1 MIFCFISSAFCGIY
15 LHYIDFYVY
24 GARKK
29 RVMFLLILFAT
40 LAITVSFI
48 CSVMEAALLSITP
61 SYIAQLE
68 EKSPKWHKRV
78 SALKQNIDTPLAAIL
93 TLNTIA
99 HTVGAAGVGAQVAA
113 MYGQA
118 YLGLASGVMT
128 LAILVLSEILPKTIG
143 AKYWKELVPSMC
155 ITLHVMI
162 VILKPFLIVSDMIM
176 GLFGDVRE
184 SDVRDEIRALSK
196 IGRDEKVLDDNQYRV
211 ICNVVHLQSVTVGDV
226 MTPRTVVHTVKP
238 GTTIKEFDKLLTS
251 SPFSR
256 FPIIDES
263 EQRYLGYIH
272 KSSSYKAKDSDVVEA
287 FARPMRSFSP
297 DARLETVLSFM
308 LEDRNHMALV
318 IDEYENW
325 DGIITMEDI
334 IETILGKEILD
345 ETDQVAD
352 LRLYA
357 KMKWKK
363 KKELKGI
370 SEISGE

>member
-1 MIFCFISSAFCGIY
+1 M
-15 LHYIDFYVY
+15 L
-24 GARKK
+24 
-29 RVMFLLILFAT
+29 LLILFAT
-40 LAITVSFI
+40 LAIAISFL

-68 EKSPKWHKRV
+68 EKSPKWYKKV
-78 SALKQNIDTPLAAIL
+78 SKLKQNIDTPLAAIL

-113 MYGQA
+113 IYGQA
-118 YLGLASGVMT
+118 YLGLASGIMT

-143 AKYWKELVPSMC
+143 AKYWKKLIPTMC
-155 ITLHVMI
+155 VTLQIMI
-162 VILKPFLIVSDMIM
+162 VILKPFLIISDLIM
-176 GLFGDVRE
+176 GIFGSVE
-184 SDVRDEIRALSK
+184 GSDVKDEIKALAK
-196 IGRDEKVLDDNQYRV
+196 IGRDEKVLNDNEYRV
-211 ICNVVHLQSVTVGDV
+211 INNVVNLQNVKVGDV
-226 MTPRTVVHTVKP
+226 MTPRTVVHTVRP
-238 GTTIKEFDKLLTS
+238 GMTIKEFDKFLTS
-251 SPFSR
+251 TPFSR
-256 FPIIDES
+256 FPIIDEK

-272 KSSSYKAKDSDVVEA
+272 KSSSYKAKDTDVVED

-297 DARLETVLSFM
+297 EAKLETVLSFM
-308 LEDRNHMALV
+308 LNDRNHMALV

-345 ETDQVAD
+345 ETDQIAD
-352 LRLYA
+352 LQLYA

-370 SEISGE
+370 AEISGE